1 MNNIIPYQLFGTQ
14 SLEKCIFLHGNGFPP
29 NSYQSF
35 LNNLGEN
42 LAVYAMHQRPFW
54 ETDLNP
60 NKIKGWDIFKK
71 DTIQFLKQN
80 NLNNSIAIGHSMGAI
95 IILLIEIENPGTFKN
110 IFLLD
115 PVITSWIKSLV
126 YKSLFKMK
134 LIDKFHPM
142 IQRTNNKKIE
152 YINKE
157 SIYENYRKKDVFS
170 KLNDRDLSIYI
181 DSIIINNDSGVKI
194 KLSKKWENAI
204 YRNGSMHDYYIWKN
218 IKEKKKKG

>member
-80 NLNNSIAIGHSMGAI
+80 NLVSTGDLIINTASIPIDEKGKTNMLKLS
-95 IILLIEIENPGTFKN
+95 
-110 IFLLD
+110 
-115 PVITSWIKSLV
+115 
-126 YKSLFKMK
+126 
-134 LIDKFHPM
+134 LID
-142 IQRTNNKKIE
+142 
-152 YINKE
+152 
-157 SIYENYRKKDVFS
+157 
-170 KLNDRDLSIYI
+170 
-181 DSIIINNDSGVKI
+181 
-194 KLSKKWENAI
+194 
-204 YRNGSMHDYYIWKN
+204 
-218 IKEKKKKG
+218 